1 VTNTVVHLDKP
12 DPKQEFFLEA
22 RSNDDAALKRAAAI
36 VTSAKKRT
44 LHKKKN
50 QSVQCA
56 RAPPTTSMP
65 FGEGPF
71 WTEGSIESLR
81 PLVVTVLEARALL
94 RIGNTLFWKLVAQGQ
109 LETIRLS
116 AKTLV
121 PVASIERLIDEQ
133 RKKSER

>member
-1 VTNTVVHLDKP
+1 VANTVVSLDKT
-12 DPKQEFFLEA
+12 DPKQEFFLQA
-22 RSNDDAALKRAAAI
+22 RSDDEAALKRAAAI
-36 VTSAKKRT
+36 VTSAKERT
-44 LHKKKN
+44 LHKKKS

-94 RIGNTLFWKLVAQGQ
+94 RIGNTLFWKLVTNRQ
-109 LETIRLS
+109 LETIKLS

-121 PVASIERLIDEQ
+121 PVASIERLINEQ